1 MILAETGLS
10 FLGLGLRP
18 PAISWGVLLQ
28 EGQNLRSVALA
39 PWVLLPAVAVMIS
52 GLMISMVQVA
62 IGGLLTLWLMY
73 KFAVELHRPAAG
85 HGH

>member
-1 MILAETGLS
+1 MPPTSFWPLLLAL
-10 FLGLGLRP
+10 
-18 PAISWGVLLQ
+18 
-28 EGQNLRSVALA
+28 
-39 PWVLLPAVAVMIS
+39 AVAVMIS